1 MCRYASGSTGKCP
14 AKLYE
19 KIEKAEACKADLEI
33 DLAKL
38 RIASKIQYTEK
49 EVAAWMKLFCK
60 GDLMDPAFRERIID
74 TFINSVFVYDDKIV
88 IFYNIRGGKQVSY
101 IEMKEAEPADF
112 LFDEDFTESQPGSTF
127 KVCGGASATN
137 GEHKLWLVRSSS
149 RPSSISSSR
158 MSSITIGLSLPFRIR
173 VKVSSN
179 R

>member
-1 MCRYASGSTGKCP
+1 MGVSVLSGQAVGSPAVKVYFLTGV
-14 AKLYE
+14 LT
-19 KIEKAEACKADLEI
+19 CKADLEI

-127 KVCGGASATN
+127 KVCAR
-137 GEHKLWLVRSSS
+137 LLR
-149 RPSSISSSR
+149 
-158 MSSITIGLSLPFRIR
+158 F
-173 VKVSSN
+173 
-179 R
+179 